1 MSILDKWHASG
12 ERIVFANGCFDL
24 LHAGH
29 VLLLETAAR
38 LGTKLVVGMNTDAS
52 VQRIKG
58 PNRPLMPQGR
68 RALVVGALRAVD
80 LVLFFGEDTPLR
92 LIKDVRPRVLVKG
105 EDWAEDTIVGAAEVR
120 SWGGRVVRV
129 PLMPEAST
137 TMLLER
143 IRSNG

>member
-1 MSILDKWHASG
+1 MRSILDKWHADD
-12 ERIVFANGCFDL
+12 ERIVFTNGCFDL
-24 LHAGH
+24 IHAGH

-38 LGTKLVVGMNTDAS
+38 LGTKLIVGMNTDAS
-52 VQRIKG
+52 VRRLKG
-58 PNRPLMPQGR
+58 PSRPLMPQGR

-92 LIKDVRPRVLVKG
+92 IIKEVQPRVLVKG
-105 EDWAEDTIVGAAEVR
+105 EDWGEDSIVGAAEVQ

-143 IRSNG
+143 IRAG